1 MAECRGE
8 GSEKQVGRHTARAAR
23 ERKGA
28 RGRHEQPP
36 LPCRGGI
43 LVQFLRGHT
52 PDSCPALMGNRSCSL
67 GSDENQPAELA
78 QPAEEL
84 PPPVGPGV
92 VFSDVQERAYRE
104 QFAFLDADVRVYR

>member
-1 MAECRGE
+1 
-8 GSEKQVGRHTARAAR
+8 
-23 ERKGA
+23 
-28 RGRHEQPP
+28 
-36 LPCRGGI
+36 
-43 LVQFLRGHT
+43 
-52 PDSCPALMGNRSCSL
+52 MGNRSCSL

-84 PPPVGPGV
+84 PPLVGGNPGA

>member
-1 MAECRGE
+1 
-8 GSEKQVGRHTARAAR
+8 
-23 ERKGA
+23 
-28 RGRHEQPP
+28 
-36 LPCRGGI
+36 
-43 LVQFLRGHT
+43 
-52 PDSCPALMGNRSCSL
+52 MGNRSCSL

-84 PPPVGPGV
+84 PPLVGA